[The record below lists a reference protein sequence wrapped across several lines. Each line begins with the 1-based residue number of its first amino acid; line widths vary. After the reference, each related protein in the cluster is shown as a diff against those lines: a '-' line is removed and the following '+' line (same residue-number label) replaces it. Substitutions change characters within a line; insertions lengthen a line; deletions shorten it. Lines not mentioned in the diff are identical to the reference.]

1 MVRSTTILAVLKDG
15 DVALGGDGQVTLDKT
30 IVKHTAR
37 KVRRM
42 FNDKVIGGFAG
53 SAADGLTLFEKFE
66 AKLEEYNG
74 NLLRAAVELAKDWR
88 TDKILRRLEAMM
100 VVADKKHLL
109 ILSGNGDVMEPDNN
123 VASVGSGSPYAQAAA
138 AALLKHTDLSAE
150 EIVTESLQIASSIC
164 IYTNDKI
171 TIEKL

>member
-1 MVRSTTILAVLKDG
+1 MVHSTTILAVFKDG

-30 IVKHTAR
+30 IIKHTAR

-42 FNDKVIGGFAG
+42 YNDKVIGGFAG

-74 NLLRAAVELAKDWR
+74 NLLRSAVELAKDWR

-138 AALLKHTDLSAE
+138 VALLKHADLSAE
-150 EIVTESLQIASSIC
+150 EIVKESLEIASSIC